1 MDELGTGVI
10 TKITDGRFDNQYEVE
25 ITLMDGT
32 KLSAF
37 DGVSVYEKKKDGSE
51 AKVWPLVQESKFQKK
66 PFTWQGNVRETE
78 TKAGPKRYATI
89 SWANPVDDN
98 AWTNGEGGEN
108 SGWGVPAEQ
117 ANSAYPP
124 ATTTS
129 GEVSRDTPSTTSYV
143 NRDDTTRQIEAA
155 WALGVLLP
163 LIGNNQEALHREA
176 HKLIVLKHQIAA
188 ELADG

>member
-10 TKITDGRFDNQYEVE
+10 TKITDGRFDNQYDVE

-51 AKVWPLVQESKFQKK
+51 AKVWPLVQESKFQNK
-66 PFTWQGNVRETE
+66 PFTWQGNVRQAE
-78 TKAGPKRYATI
+78 TKAGLKRYATI

-108 SGWGVPAEQ
+108 SGWGAPPDQ
-117 ANSAYPP
+117 ANASSSLV
-124 ATTTS
+124 TTS
-129 GEVSRDTPSTTSYV
+129 GEEARGTSSASS
-143 NRDDTTRQIEAA
+143 RDDTTRQIEAA

-163 LIGNNQEALHREA
+163 LVGNNPDALHREA
-176 HKLIVLKHQIAA
+176 HKLIVLKHQIAS